1 MLMTGSREEKD
12 KDQKND
18 TCTKRKKN
26 REEELYDMFYVFDKD
41 KSGYISS
48 KELHDVMMKFG
59 ELTKKEVDIML
70 AHADVDGDGQVRY
83 YRNLMNNSFTNICTT
98 SILIQ
103 ILILLTYNIFPQV
116 KYDEFVQMMGR
127 PGDVIQEDRKK
138 SSDIWHY
145 MMNNIKRE

>member
-83 YRNLMNNSFTNICTT
+83 YRKLMNNICRHDKPL
-98 SILIQ
+98 SLSKF
-103 ILILLTYNIFPQV
+103 Y
-116 KYDEFVQMMGR
+116 Y
-127 PGDVIQEDRKK
+127 
-138 SSDIWHY
+138 
-145 MMNNIKRE
+145 